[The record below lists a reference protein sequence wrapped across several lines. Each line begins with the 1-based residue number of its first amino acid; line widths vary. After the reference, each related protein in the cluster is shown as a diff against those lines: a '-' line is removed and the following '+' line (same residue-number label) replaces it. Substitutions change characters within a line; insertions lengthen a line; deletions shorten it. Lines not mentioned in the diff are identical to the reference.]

1 MSAVLRHLL
10 CAVLLAALGAVS
22 LRAARIER
30 ELADVAER
38 HAGLQFAGGDAALAR
53 AERFFGHLANVLPPA
68 RHSLREVRLAR
79 ATALYWRR
87 DYAALLQGAA
97 DPLAGLSADEI
108 GLQAIV
114 ANAVYR
120 HASVGASELP
130 ARLKAIDAGIAA
142 QLTVLRNGQ
151 GEEDVAFNYEY
162 LSRLRGALTALKA
175 MPRDGDA
182 TGEVKTTHGQPGGEP
197 QPMQPRQ
204 FKIHTP
210 LESKEFQDQKSGEQA
225 GKTIERQRRG

>member
-10 CAVLLAALGAVS
+10 CAVLLAALGAAS
-22 LRAARIER
+22 LRGARIER

-53 AERFFGHLANVLPPA
+53 AERFYGHVARVLPPA
-68 RHSLREVRLAR
+68 RQSLREVRLAR
-79 ATALYWRR
+79 ASALYWRR
-87 DYAALLQGAA
+87 DYPALLQGAA
-97 DPLAGLSADEI
+97 DPLAGLSAEEI
-108 GLQAIV
+108 ELQALV

-142 QLTVLRNGQ
+142 QLTVLRNGR
-151 GEEDVAFNYEY
+151 GEEDVAYNYEY
-162 LSRLRGALTALKA
+162 LSKLHGALTILNA
-175 MPRDGDA
+175 MPRDGEA
-182 TGEVKTTHGQPGGEP
+182 GEVKTTHGQPGGEP
-197 QPMQPRQ
+197 QPLQPRQ